1 MDSFSL
7 NTLNKYINNYKHDII
22 LKLSTEKLTDKNIS
36 SQANLVNM
44 VLDYSPKTKSTFQF
58 TEKIDISKFREKHQV
73 AKKSN
78 KPSFSENSI
87 NNIKYRN
94 EESYDKKNSQKEENK
109 NSISEKSSGS
119 ANENHIN
126 NMHSLNRAQTESV
139 LKIHKFENIRLRQ
152 RNQIRIYVLSKSNY
166 FEIEFSPK
174 ETISSLKKKNLYK
187 NIKFS
192 EYNFKT

>member
-1 MDSFSL
+1 MHSLNRAQTESLLKIHQLKMDSFSL

-94 EESYDKKNSQKEENK
+94 EESYDKK
-109 NSISEKSSGS
+109 I
-119 ANENHIN
+119 
-126 NMHSLNRAQTESV
+126 V
-139 LKIHKFENIRLRQ
+139 
-152 RNQIRIYVLSKSNY
+152 
-166 FEIEFSPK
+166 
-174 ETISSLKKKNLYK
+174 KKKKIKIQYQK
-187 NIKFS
+187 NQVEVPMKII
-192 EYNFKT
+192 